1 MTDTIATDEL
11 TTVQAAHLM
20 PHPKN
25 IRSELGDIKDLTRSI
40 KNQGV
45 LVPLLVL
52 PADADGMHT
61 IVAGHRRY
69 RAGSAAGAETF
80 PVIIRDLT
88 PVQVLDTMLTENAQR
103 SDLSLTESIQAVAR
117 YQVLAPG
124 DSPTKI
130 GRRIGRTP
138 TWVKS
143 RLALAALPTDVLA
156 MLDRGDLT
164 IASATAIAAVI
175 DLGDEAVREC
185 AEHIASRRWND
196 DPTGTV
202 TEWREK
208 RDAEAERAEIIA
220 KLDALGVTRFDSDH
234 DARDAK
240 AQTLDSFGLGLD
252 TAQTRAHRHEPCHAV
267 TVTRRYDN
275 EIAVTGWCIDPK
287 RHRSTTTRP
296 AASEIAIEK
305 PGAQS
310 KQAQTEADKARKL
323 ARQTRHDAAA
333 VALAKGRLPKG
344 TLLDLAARVL
354 IDSVGQPA
362 VTKAAE
368 FLAIDPAEKA
378 DGRQRSDLT
387 AWLDA
392 VGDPT
397 RLLAALAGAELE
409 TYGRQTDPLPGHTHA
424 DNSGRWLDLLTAHG
438 GYMSE
443 GHDLA

>member
-1 MTDTIATDEL
+1 MTDTITTDAL
-11 TTVQAAHLM
+11 TTVTAARLA
-20 PHPKN
+20 PHPDN
-25 IRSELGDIKDLTRSI
+25 IRRGLGDLKDLTRSI

-52 PADADGMHT
+52 PADNDGTHT

-69 RAGSAAGAETF
+69 HAGRAAEVDQF

-103 SDLSLTESIQAVAR
+103 ADLTLTESIQAVAR

-124 DSPTKI
+124 ESPTKI
-130 GRRIGRTP
+130 ARRIGRTP

-143 RLALAALPTDVLA
+143 RLALAVLPADVLA
-156 MLDRGDLT
+156 KLDTGDLT

-185 AEHIASRRWND
+185 AEHLASRRWND

-208 RDAEAERAEIIA
+208 RAAETERAEIVA

-234 DARDAK
+234 DARHAK
-240 AQTLDSFGLGLD
+240 AQTLDSSGLGLD
-252 TAQTRAHRHEPCHAV
+252 KQQARAHRHEPCHAV
-267 TVTRRYDN
+267 TVSRRYDN
-275 EIAVTGWCIDPK
+275 KITVTGWCTQPK

-296 AASEIAIEK
+296 AASDIATEK
-305 PGAQS
+305 PGPQS
-310 KQAQTEADKARKL
+310 KQAQSDADKAHKL
-323 ARQTRHDAAA
+323 ARELRHGAAA

-344 TLLDLAARVL
+344 PLLDLAARVL

-362 VTKAAE
+362 VTKATE
-368 FLAIDPAEKA
+368 FLAIDATENA
-378 DGRQRSDLT
+378 NGRQRSELIG
-387 AWLDA
+387 WLDA
-392 VGDPT
+392 GGDPT
-397 RLLAALAGAELE
+397 RLLVALAGAELE
-409 TYGRQTDPLPGHTHA
+409 TYGRQIDPLPGHTHA
-424 DNSGRWLDLLTAHG
+424 ESSGRWLDLLTAHG
-438 GYMSE
+438 GYTSE
-443 GHDLA
+443 GPDLG